1 MTQQNLDFAELQELK
16 NQFNLLDMKLEKQRI
31 INEEMIQESMKE
43 KLSYIERWYRNRF
56 YTCVVAAPIVSI
68 IFIVRN
74 ITEGVGDWTFGFMIL
89 LVALVELYF
98 DRKAYRVLDIKNLP
112 NLNMT
117 QATENVIKHKQL
129 RSLAN
134 KVLLLPFIVV
144 IVWTILVAGGYT
156 WNLKIISVTV
166 FMMGLSFSYGF
177 QQMKKNQKEMLEI
190 KSTVAEMKNVFNGPT
205 SSLDMAE
212 ERISKSEDMSMETF
226 KTKKQREKK
235 TEKMKQNIQ

>member
-1 MTQQNLDFAELQELK
+1 MTQQNLDFEELQELK
-16 NQFNLLDMKLEKQRI
+16 EQFSLLDMKLEKQRI

-177 QQMKKNQKEMLEI
+177 QQMKKNQKRLESVLEQI
-190 KSTVAEMKNVFNGPT
+190 KK
-205 SSLDMAE
+205 L
-212 ERISKSEDMSMETF
+212 
-226 KTKKQREKK
+226 RE
-235 TEKMKQNIQ
+235 

>member
-1 MTQQNLDFAELQELK
+1 MIMTQQNLDFAELQELK
-16 NQFNLLDMKLEKQRI
+16 EQFSLLDMKLEKQRI

-177 QQMKKNQKEMLEI
+177 QQMKKNQKRLESVLEQI
-190 KSTVAEMKNVFNGPT
+190 KK
-205 SSLDMAE
+205 L
-212 ERISKSEDMSMETF
+212 
-226 KTKKQREKK
+226 RE
-235 TEKMKQNIQ
+235 

>member
-16 NQFNLLDMKLEKQRI
+16 EQFSLLDMKLEKQRI

-43 KLSYIERWYRNRF
+43 KLSYIEKWYRNRF
-56 YTCVVAAPIVSI
+56 YTCVVAAPIASI

-177 QQMKKNQKEMLEI
+177 QQMKKNQKRLESVLEQI
-190 KSTVAEMKNVFNGPT
+190 KK
-205 SSLDMAE
+205 L
-212 ERISKSEDMSMETF
+212 
-226 KTKKQREKK
+226 RE
-235 TEKMKQNIQ
+235 